1 VSAPQVRAARRSR
14 GVLEPRTPTRVVV
27 TTILVLLVGAFLLP
41 LLWSVSTAL
50 KPLTLIF
57 KYPPRLLEDQVLWS
71 NFVTIWSDYP
81 LTRWLVNSFVI
92 CAVVVVAQVL
102 TSSMSGFAFAKLR
115 FRYRDQLFFLYLA
128 GLLIPSQVLLIPI
141 FQIVRY
147 LGLIDSPLAII
158 IPALAGPFGTFL
170 FRQFFLSVS
179 DEYIDA
185 ARVDGAPLLR
195 IYWSIF
201 LPMARGLI
209 VGFSVITFMAMW
221 NSFLWPLVVLRTP
234 STYTATLGLSTIA
247 GGEPFRVP
255 WNVVMATGLTFMVP
269 VLALFVLAQR
279 RLVEGLSMSGYGDK

>member
-1 VSAPQVRAARRSR
+1 VSATRRGS
-14 GVLEPRTPTRVVV
+14 VLEPRTTTRTVV
-27 TTILVLLVGAFLLP
+27 TGILGILVTAFLLP
-41 LLWSVSTAL
+41 VLWAASTAL

-57 KYPPRLLEDQVLWS
+57 KYPPRLIEDQVLWS
-71 NFVTIWSDYP
+71 NFITIWSDYP
-81 LTRWLVNSFVI
+81 LARWIVNSFVI
-92 CAVVVVAQVL
+92 CGVVVVAQVL

-141 FQIVRY
+141 FEIVRY

-170 FRQFFLSVS
+170 FRQFFLSIS
-179 DEYIDA
+179 DEFIDA
-185 ARVDGAPLLR
+185 ARVDGASLLR
-195 IYWSIF
+195 VYWSIF

-234 STYTATLGLSTIA
+234 STYTATLGLSSIA

-269 VLALFVLAQR
+269 VLLLFVLAQR
-279 RLVEGLSMSGYGDK
+279 RLVEGLSMSAYGDK